1 MNKMN
6 HVKIELTSL
15 SIYADLKK
23 IPSSF
28 IMPILLIYC
37 KGFMNESNFLEDI
50 YFFLKILFIHIKRTR
65 FINPFRCNII

>member
-1 MNKMN
+1 MN
-6 HVKIELTSL
+6 HVQNELTSL

-28 IMPILLIYC
+28 IMPILLLLC

-50 YFFLKILFIHIKRTR
+50 YFFF
-65 FINPFRCNII
+65 